1 MTVELKAAFSER
13 TYLAEKL
20 LFIHGSSGTFS
31 EKYTVS
37 CIFLSALTKNDH
49 FTVGY

>member
-13 TYLAEKL
+13 TSEKL
-20 LFIHGSSGTFS
+20 LFIHGTSSTFS
-31 EKYTVS
+31 EKYTLS
-37 CIFLSALTKNDH
+37 FIFLSALTKNDH

>member
-20 LFIHGSSGTFS
+20 LFIHGTSGTF
-31 EKYTVS
+31 VRN
-37 CIFLSALTKNDH
+37 IH
-49 FTVGY
+49 FHAFI